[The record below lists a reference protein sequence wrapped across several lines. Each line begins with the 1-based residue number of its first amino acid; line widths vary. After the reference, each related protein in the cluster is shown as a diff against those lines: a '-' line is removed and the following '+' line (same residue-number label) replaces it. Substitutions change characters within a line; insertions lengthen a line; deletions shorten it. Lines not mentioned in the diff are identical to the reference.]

1 MTQEIRNNKKDEADY
16 TVLQLDFST
25 NCLKLYKYL
34 SFFLNYLLTFNNAS
48 PIVHHHELALQLP
61 YN

>member
-34 SFFLNYLLTFNNAS
+34 SFFLNYLLTFNNALPIRTS
-48 PIVHHHELALQLP
+48 P
-61 YN
+61 

>member
-1 MTQEIRNNKKDEADY
+1 MTQEMINNKKDEADY

-34 SFFLNYLLTFNNAS
+34 SFFLNYLLTFNNALPIRTS
-48 PIVHHHELALQLP
+48 P
-61 YN
+61 